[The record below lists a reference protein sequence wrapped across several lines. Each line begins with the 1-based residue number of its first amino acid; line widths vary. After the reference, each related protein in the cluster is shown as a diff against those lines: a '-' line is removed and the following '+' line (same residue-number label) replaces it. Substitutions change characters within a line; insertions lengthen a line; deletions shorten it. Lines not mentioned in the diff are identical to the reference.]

1 MYSSDK
7 CFPLGRQLKKFTKQR
22 TESGLAIN
30 VIHVNSFGVETNNN
44 YRQQCINVLA
54 LSIMRL
60 NSHFLITFIHLGCIL
75 TRQFFFSLG
84 LETFCCGSWLGVEVP
99 EFISPDSDNSPC
111 KGPK

>member
-1 MYSSDK
+1 LQKKKKYIYMYSSDK

-60 NSHFLITFIHLGCIL
+60 NSHFLITLLLLFIWVAFSHNVFL
-75 TRQFFFSLG
+75 QFGFGNFLLWIMVRG
-84 LETFCCGSWLGVEVP
+84 G
-99 EFISPDSDNSPC
+99 
-111 KGPK
+111 GP